1 MKKLLHFIFAFFILL
16 PLAQADEV
24 TYFIPDAS
32 GSPVAA
38 MNEAGDIIWRKHYQP
53 LGGELD
59 AQVGTHRIG
68 YTGHVK
74 DQTTGLNYMGA
85 RYYDPSIGLFMSMDP
100 AAINP
105 NDPRTFNRYNYA
117 NNNPYL
123 YVDPDGKMPALA
135 IEGLVIL
142 SAGLYIAATNPELTK
157 RMTDSVQAW
166 WGASNENANSTEGSD
181 PVAGVLDG
189 AEPGD
194 KTKGR
199 TTNWDKPGGFD
210 QANTDFDKLV
220 PNGSKP
226 IDDSDD
232 ASNGRKGVMDDGRKV
247 NVRPN
252 SSDGRP
258 TLEIQNG
265 KNRTKI
271 RYDD

>member
-1 MKKLLHFIFAFFILL
+1 MKKLLHITFTLVFTLISLL

-105 NDPRTFNRYNYA
+105 NDPRTFNRYNY
-117 NNNPYL
+117 
-123 YVDPDGKMPALA
+123 GIIIRICMW
-135 IEGLVIL
+135 
-142 SAGLYIAATNPELTK
+142 T
-157 RMTDSVQAW
+157 RMD
-166 WGASNENANSTEGSD
+166 E
-181 PVAGVLDG
+181 
-189 AEPGD
+189 
-194 KTKGR
+194 
-199 TTNWDKPGGFD
+199 
-210 QANTDFDKLV
+210 
-220 PNGSKP
+220 
-226 IDDSDD
+226 
-232 ASNGRKGVMDDGRKV
+232 
-247 NVRPN
+247 RPC
-252 SSDGRP
+252 
-258 TLEIQNG
+258 
-265 KNRTKI
+265 
-271 RYDD
+271 